1 MNNSI
6 LLVLKDSVS
15 SRAAVEY
22 LSRLPFCKDDMF
34 ITLIHVFRK
43 PSVSEELMGKN
54 FIEEESA
61 RCMALLKSGRDKLAK
76 NGFNPENIDL
86 QLVTEPYPTIA
97 DGIIDQFKKGKFS
110 TLVLGHKKKSKAE
123 EFVKGDVSM
132 KLLRALEGV
141 AILSVT

>member
-1 MNNSI
+1 LNNSI

-15 SRAAVEY
+15 SRAAVDY
-22 LSRLPFCKDDMF
+22 LALLPFCKDDMF
-34 ITLIHVFRK
+34 ITLLNVFRK
-43 PSVSEELMGKN
+43 PSVSEELMGAN
-54 FIEEESA
+54 FAEEESA
-61 RCMALLKSGRDKLAK
+61 RCMAILENAKDKLAK
-76 NGFNPENIDL
+76 HGFNPENIEL
-86 QLVTEPYPTIA
+86 ILAKEPYPTVA
-97 DGIIDQFKKGKFS
+97 EGIIDQFKKGNFS